1 MKQLVLI
8 VACVMASGAALAES
22 SILDGVAATA
32 RVERLPIQALY
43 KVTEADGSVKYLSD
57 DQRFVFVGKMYDLW
71 QGEAMTAGVGPS
83 RKINLNRNGVSIEK
97 IAFPVGDAFG
107 ERTLFVAPECED
119 CRGLLRLA
127 LETGPDDLNVVLLA
141 ASEAGRRANDLVWC
155 SKNRVDGLR
164 TVYLEKKEPK
174 QSEVNR
180 ECDRFGLMLAQQA
193 AMVFGIGQLPLYV
206 DAEGNGHVGE
216 SAIYAVSKKD

>member
-1 MKQLVLI
+1 MNRVALITVCLV
-8 VACVMASGAALAES
+8 ATSGALAES
-22 SILDGVAATA
+22 SALDGVAATA

-83 RKINLNRNGVSIEK
+83 RKINLNRNGVSIDK
-97 IAFPVGDAFG
+97 IAFPLGNGFGD
-107 ERTLFVAPECED
+107 RTLFIAPECED

-127 LETGPDDLNVVLLA
+127 LETNPTNLNVVLLA
-141 ASEAGRRANDLVWC
+141 SSEAGRRDNDLVWC
-155 SKNRVDGLR
+155 SKDRVEGLR
-164 TVYLEKKEPK
+164 TVYLQKKEPQK
-174 QSEVNR
+174 SDINR

-216 SAIYAVSKKD
+216 SAIYAVSNKD

>member
-1 MKQLVLI
+1 MTRLALI
-8 VACVMASGAALAES
+8 VYLIAAGSAGLAES
-22 SILDGVAATA
+22 AELDGVATSA

-71 QGEAMTAGVGPS
+71 QGEAMTVGIGPS

-97 IAFPVGDAFG
+97 IAFPLGDGFG
-107 ERTLFVAPECED
+107 NRTIFVAPECED

-127 LETGPDDLNVVLLA
+127 METNPEDLNVVLLA
-141 ASEAGRRANDLVWC
+141 ASEAGRRDNDLVWC

-164 TVYLEKKEPK
+164 TVYLEKKEPRPIDINK
-174 QSEVNR
+174 

-216 SAIYAVSKKD
+216 AAIYAVSKKD

>member
-1 MKQLVLI
+1 MTRLALI
-8 VACVMASGAALAES
+8 VYLIAAGSAGLAES
-22 SILDGVAATA
+22 AELDGVATSA

-71 QGEAMTAGVGPS
+71 QGEAMTVGIGPN

-97 IAFPVGDAFG
+97 IAFPLGDGFG
-107 ERTLFVAPECED
+107 NRTIFVAPECED

-127 LETGPDDLNVVLLA
+127 METNPEDLNVVLLA
-141 ASEAGRRANDLVWC
+141 ASEAGRRDNDLVWC

-164 TVYLEKKEPK
+164 TVYLEKKEPRPIDINK
-174 QSEVNR
+174 

-216 SAIYAVSKKD
+216 AAIYAVSKKD

>member
-1 MKQLVLI
+1 MKRLGLLI
-8 VACVMASGAALAES
+8 ACVMANPAAFADES
-22 SILDGVAATA
+22 TLDGVPVTA

-83 RKINLNRNGVSIEK
+83 RKINLNRNGVSIDK
-97 IAFPVGDAFG
+97 IAFPLGDGFG
-107 ERTLFVAPECED
+107 DRTLFIAPECED

-127 LETGPDDLNVVLLA
+127 LETSPEDLNVVLLA
-141 ASEAGRRANDLVWC
+141 ASEAGRRDNDLVWC

-164 TVYLEKKEPK
+164 TVYLERKEPQK
-174 QSEVNR
+174 SEINR